1 MAWDEIYD
9 VVAIGSGVSGL
20 AAALAA
26 RHHGFSAVVLEKGAK
41 VGGGT
46 AYSTGGLWVPLNS
59 FARREGIADSRDEA
73 IAYMR
78 YLGAGYERDEHMM
91 TFIDNAAVALDHFAE
106 RGVGF
111 QLAHGLPDHY
121 YDKAPGSLPDGR
133 MIEAR
138 LISGRE
144 LGEWQDRVETA
155 PHLPAGVTFD
165 EMLKWGG
172 RGNQKNWDPT
182 ILAQRRRDDM
192 RGLGVALAA
201 QFLKALLAAGAGVHL
216 STPARRLVVE
226 SGQVVGVVTERNGS
240 EILIGARRG
249 VVIASGGYESN
260 PVLVHEYEGVTEEN
274 WQSMFS
280 PDLAGDGLM
289 MGAEIGAKIYTLPV
303 NMGTF
308 LGFRVPGRKPG
319 DLPTY
324 RPATVGMTSY
334 PHTVIVNKNGQRFGD
349 ESYFPAIVAAVRSFD
364 AWAHGFPNM
373 PCFVVFDQ
381 NYVDK
386 YSFNGAPA
394 GAPVP
399 DWVTRA
405 ETLPELSRLLDIEP
419 ANLEATLSR
428 FNHHAIRG
436 EDPDFARGTAPW
448 ARLYGGDLTH
458 EPNANLGPVDRPPF
472 FATRLRLSGGP
483 SAGLM
488 TNSNAQVV
496 RVRGDAIR
504 GLYASGNAAACTDFG
519 TGYQAGESLARGVTW
534 SYLAIRHMAMH

>member
-1 MAWDEIYD
+1 MDWDELYD

-46 AYSTGGLWVPLNS
+46 AYSTGELWIPLNS
-59 FARREGIADSRDEA
+59 LARREGIPDTRDEA

-78 YLGAGYERDEHMM
+78 YLGAGYERSDHMT
-91 TFIDNAAVALDHFAE
+91 TFIDKAKTALDHFAE

-111 QLAHGLPDHY
+111 QLVHGLPDHY
-121 YDKAPGSLPDGR
+121 YDKAPGSLSDGR
-133 MIEAR
+133 MIEPQ

-144 LGEWQDRVETA
+144 LGDWQDRIETA

-165 EMLKWGG
+165 EILRWGG
-172 RGNQKNWDPT
+172 RGNQKNWDQA
-182 ILAQRRRDDM
+182 ILAERRRDDM
-192 RGLGVALAA
+192 RGLGVALAV
-201 QFLKALLAAGAGVHL
+201 QFLKPLLAAGASVHL

-226 SGQVVGVVTERNGS
+226 NGRVVGVVAERSGS
-240 EILIGARRG
+240 ESRIGARRG

-260 PVLVHEYEGVTEEN
+260 PALVREYEGLTEEN

-280 PDLAGDGLM
+280 SDLAGDGLM

-334 PHTVIVNKNGQRFGD
+334 PHTVIVNKNGERFGD
-349 ESYFPAIVAAVRSFD
+349 ESYFPAIVAAVRRFD
-364 AWAHGFPNM
+364 AWVHNFPNM
-373 PCFVVFDQ
+373 PCFVIFDQ

-399 DWVTRA
+399 NWVIRA
-405 ETLPELSRLLDIEP
+405 DTLSELARLLDIVP

-428 FNHHAIRG
+428 FNQHAMRG
-436 EDPDFARGTAPW
+436 EDPDYARGTAPW

-458 EPNANLGPVDRPPF
+458 EPNPNLGPIDRPPF
-472 FATRLRLSGGP
+472 YATRLRLSGGP

-488 TNSNAQVV
+488 TNTDARVV
-496 RVRGDAIR
+496 RVRGDAIP
-504 GLYASGNAAACTDFG
+504 GLYASGNAAACIDFG
-519 TGYQAGESLARGVTW
+519 AGYQAGESLARGMTW
-534 SYLAIRHMAMH
+534 SYLAVLHMAMQ